1 MVEERAKITR
11 KDKVKKYSGTS
22 LIPRPPPAGL
32 GMRLQWT
39 PYSRLHELLTLQ
51 LISKRTC
58 MMPNTYEPPSDLDPP
73 VLPDPEQYKIH
84 ADACCRGRI
93 GVLLPVN
100 GHYITL
106 LLIVQ
111 PYLASYSNRE
121 FLNVALS
128 YQQSE

>member
-1 MVEERAKITR
+1 
-11 KDKVKKYSGTS
+11 
-22 LIPRPPPAGL
+22 
-32 GMRLQWT
+32 
-39 PYSRLHELLTLQ
+39 
-51 LISKRTC
+51 
-58 MMPNTYEPPSDLDPP
+58 MMSNTYEPPSDLDPP

-106 LLIVQ
+106 LLIVLQVNSMNGHYITLLLIVQ

>member
-1 MVEERAKITR
+1 MV
-11 KDKVKKYSGTS
+11 S
-22 LIPRPPPAGL
+22 
-32 GMRLQWT
+32 
-39 PYSRLHELLTLQ
+39 
-51 LISKRTC
+51 
-58 MMPNTYEPPSDLDPP
+58 NTDEPPSDLDPP

-100 GHYITL
+100 SMNGHYITL

-121 FLNVALS
+121 FLNVAVS